1 MLRTKRNT
9 SGKTK
14 SQKRVQNKLSNL
26 ATKLNPND
34 PNWIDRYVEIST
46 HLSFGDYDTNWFE
59 DVHFDILRDLCNE
72 NLHSNYVVHLLTLL
86 ELMGHFLDSEE
97 KIEQTI
103 GSLLNIITGQS
114 GKRTSLVMDKYIFT
128 TTSLVLYTQEWKYKS
143 SSIDDLFD
151 AFIKFLLEK
160 SKNSKSTLNETCF
173 NALAEIST
181 NFPVSF
187 HLLISLLNLILAIH
201 FRNC

>member
-9 SGKTK
+9 TGKTK
-14 SQKRVQNKLSNL
+14 PQRSVQSKLSNL

-46 HLSFGDYDTNWFE
+46 HLSFGDYDTAWFE

-72 NLHSNYVVHLLTLL
+72 NLHSNYVLHLLTLL
-86 ELMGHFLDSEE
+86 ELMEPFLDSED
-97 KIEQTI
+97 KIEQTV

-114 GKRTSLVMDKYIFT
+114 GKRTSLVMDKYIYT

-143 SSIDDLFD
+143 SSIDDLYNV
-151 AFIKFLLEK
+151 FIKFLLK
-160 SKNSKSTLNETCF
+160 NFQNSKLPLNETCF
-173 NALAEIST
+173 NALAEISI
-181 NFPVSF
+181 NSPVSL
-187 HLLISLLNLILAIH
+187 HLLLTL
-201 FRNC
+201 